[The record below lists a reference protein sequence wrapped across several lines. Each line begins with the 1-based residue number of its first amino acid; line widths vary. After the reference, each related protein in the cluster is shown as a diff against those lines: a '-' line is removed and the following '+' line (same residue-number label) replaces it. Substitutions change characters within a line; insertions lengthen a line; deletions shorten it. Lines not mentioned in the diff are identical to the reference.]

1 MWEIIANS
9 DRDNHK
15 NLVRLGYTYLH
26 GKLED
31 DAVHDVYSLKNCDLP
46 IQKLT
51 TRIQQN
57 SLKDGIYPCHF
68 NNKPCTLYYWKCNFN
83 LYHGLVVYD
92 DDIES
97 VSYAEKCFNENESV
111 I

>member
-1 MWEIIANS
+1 MWEIIAYK
-9 DRDNHK
+9 DKDNHK
-15 NLVRLGYTYLH
+15 DLVRLRWTYLH

-31 DAVHDVYSLKNCDLP
+31 DAEYDVYLIKNSDLNINYLTKRVENLKTG
-46 IQKLT
+46 K
-51 TRIQQN
+51 
-57 SLKDGIYPCHF
+57 YPCHF
-68 NNKPCTLYYWKCNFN
+68 NNKPCTIYFWITEYNDP
-83 LYHGLVVYD
+83 HGLVVYD